1 MIKSQSSN
9 KHYISWAQLEG
20 YCIDI
25 ALQLFKDNWKPDII
39 VGITRG
45 GATPAVMLSHMLG
58 VKMVGLDVSL
68 YDSEHGPEH
77 NCWLAEDAAAGKKI
91 LIVDDINDRG
101 TTINWIKDDW
111 DSAVSG
117 IEHKIE
123 WGFSTRIAVIVD
135 NESSKAEITPQY
147 CGMTVNK
154 ANEDVW
160 LVFPYEEFWK
170 K

>member
-1 MIKSQSSN
+1 MSKVQAVK
-9 KHYISWAQLEG
+9 KHHISWTQLEG
-20 YCIDI
+20 YCVDLV
-25 ALQLFKDNWKPDII
+25 LQMVKDNWKPDII

-45 GATPAVMLSHMLG
+45 GAIPAVMISHMLG
-58 VKMVGLDVSL
+58 VKMIGLDVSL
-68 YDSEHGPEH
+68 YDSDQGPES
-77 NCWLAEDAAAGKKI
+77 NLWMADDALAGRKI

-101 TTINWIKDDW
+101 NTINWIKKDW
-111 DSAVSG
+111 EASVAGTKKS
-117 IEHKIE
+117 IE
-123 WGFSTRIAVIVD
+123 WGFSTRFAVIVD

-154 ANEDVW
+154 ADEDVW

>member
-1 MIKSQSSN
+1 MSKVQAVK
-9 KHYISWAQLEG
+9 KHHISWAQLEG
-20 YCIDI
+20 YCTDI
-25 ALQLFKDNWKPDII
+25 ALQLMKDNWKPDLI

-45 GATPAVMLSHMLG
+45 GAIPAVMLSHMLD

-68 YDSEHGPEH
+68 YDSDQGPES
-77 NCWLAEDAAAGKKI
+77 NLWLAEDALAGKKI

-101 TTINWIKDDW
+101 TTINWIKQDW
-111 DSAVSG
+111 EASVAGAKKS
-117 IEHKIE
+117 IE

-135 NESSKAEITPQY
+135 NESSQAEITPKY

-154 ANEDVW
+154 AAEDVW

-170 K
+170 